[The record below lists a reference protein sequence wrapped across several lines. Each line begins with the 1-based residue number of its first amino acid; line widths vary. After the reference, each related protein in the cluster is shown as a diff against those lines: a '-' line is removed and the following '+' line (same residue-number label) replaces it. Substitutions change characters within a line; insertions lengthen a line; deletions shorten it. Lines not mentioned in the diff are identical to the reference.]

1 MSNILAADRIIPA
14 AAPTDAAGFASWLAS
29 LPREEEGFSC
39 ISTPRRYA
47 HAESGYD
54 EHYQSDPA
62 NMLVGRG
69 LVSLLREHK
78 APTDG
83 PALEIG
89 CGTGLVSLGLAAEN
103 AYPLTLISD
112 PSPEFLKITRSKIR
126 AHEIA
131 EDRLAYALLVG
142 EELDRLPAA
151 AFSLIVLR
159 STLHHVLDVQ
169 AFIASAARALRPGGI
184 LTFQEPCMEGY
195 ILMGAMAQFLPALAR
210 GVDGGARP
218 LSAEQERKVD
228 EFVRSMEYYSR
239 RDVDKTLA
247 EDKHLFRVD
256 ELMKMG
262 EASDLSVEFLPNT
275 AYEAFCA
282 PPDQRRGADAFTP
295 FFRGYAKY
303 CMGWDDALM
312 ARFDEHLGPYCQYVE
327 NTAAGG
333 SGPYMH
339 GVFVCRRQ

>member
-1 MSNILAADRIIPA
+1 MTHTIPA
-14 AAPTDAAGFASWLAS
+14 PRPTALSTWLNS
-29 LPREEEGFSC
+29 LQRTEEGFSC
-39 ISTPRRYA
+39 ISSPRRYA
-47 HAESGYD
+47 HEESGYD
-54 EHYQSDPA
+54 SHYQSDPA
-62 NMLVGRG
+62 NMIVGRG
-69 LVSLLREHK
+69 LVSLLRERG
-78 APTDG
+78 AVMDG

-89 CGTGLVSLGLAAEN
+89 CGTGLVSLGLAAEA
-103 AYPLTLISD
+103 AYPLTLITD
-112 PSPEFLKITRSKIR
+112 PSPEFLKITRSKVR
-126 AHEIA
+126 AHGIA
-131 EDRLAYALLVG
+131 EDQLAYAVLTG
-142 EELDRLPAA
+142 EELDRLPAG
-151 AFSLIVLR
+151 AFSLVVLR
-159 STLHHVLDVQ
+159 STLHHVLHVEE
-169 AFIASAARALRPGGI
+169 FIASAARALKPGGI

-228 EFVRSMEYYSR
+228 EFARSMEYYSR

-256 ELMKMG
+256 ELMKIG
-262 EASDLSVEFLPNT
+262 ERCGLSVEFLPNT
-275 AYEAFCA
+275 VYEAFA
-282 PPDQRRGADAFTP
+282 GPAGQPRRGPDLFTP

-312 ARFDEHLGPYCQYVE
+312 ARFDEHLLPYCQYVE